1 MSYIIKF
8 EKTFWKSF
16 YFVNNKYFIIYKA
29 FIEQTKS
36 TLLNLLYFVYDKLET
51 VLYVIF
57 FSIILCIITT
67 SF

>member
-8 EKTFWKSF
+8 EKTFWKKF
-16 YFVNNKYFIIYKA
+16 YFVNINILSYTKL

-36 TLLNLLYFVYDKLET
+36 TTLNLLYFVYDKLET

-57 FSIILCIITT
+57 FQLYYVL
-67 SF
+67 

>member
-36 TLLNLLYFVYDKLET
+36 TPLAYLYCQIPQIKIQNIVSLIYN
-51 VLYVIF
+51 
-57 FSIILCIITT
+57 
-67 SF
+67 